1 MDPKSIIRE
10 EIKRQAEVK
19 GFTTAERK
27 NNKGQV
33 DLYIT
38 TEQSRI
44 KITSVVSVLEEN
56 SIRVDYVTL
65 QGNATNEV
73 KTADEC
79 IQLLVKIK
87 KSILEAKFT

>member
-27 NNKGQV
+27 NNKGQQE
-33 DLYIT
+33 LYIT
-38 TEQSRI
+38 LENKI
-44 KITSVVSVLEEN
+44 KSVVSVLEEN
-56 SIRVDYVTL
+56 SIRVDYSPTF
-65 QGNATNEV
+65 QGNVTDEV
-73 KTADEC
+73 KTADEF
-79 IQLLVKIK
+79 IQLLTKIK